1 MQDNGIK
8 GLFEVT
14 VKNVLWLVLV
24 YVELLAIALH
34 DKLLDYIEKNCNH
47 LNLVL
52 DAINKNLWLAIAT
65 IVVVAI
71 PLIYLLWFEFD
82 IKKSSLRRL
91 IAFAITS
98 VLFFCFVNEENHLPC
113 GQVIAL
119 TFAVYS
125 VGLCVL
131 EAVKFMWEDERA
143 EPQRPDYEIK
153 DLSGFSVISDT
164 QTVSYRYI

>member
-98 VLFFCFVNEENHLPC
+98 VLFFCHIGTSFLISCNRNGSHYSCLC
-113 GQVIAL
+113 QCAL
-119 TFAVYS
+119 AN
-125 VGLCVL
+125 
-131 EAVKFMWEDERA
+131 
-143 EPQRPDYEIK
+143 
-153 DLSGFSVISDT
+153 
-164 QTVSYRYI
+164 